1 MWSKLQAQIQNHYA
15 VLYSLILAFLISFN
29 SLGQGYLATLD
40 LVFTPNMNI
49 SQNAQYFN
57 LSEVLGKYLLLAVN
71 KVIPMPIF
79 QFIYLFAVLFFISF
93 LFYKLSISLTHNKA
107 ASLIAGTLYLWNPFV
122 YARILAGHWQFLI
135 AYALLPL
142 FVEAL
147 LNKRTKTT
155 ILIWLLASL
164 ISLHHVVLYLIV
176 FVCIALAS
184 LYKTQGKALLIK
196 TYAFIAISVIIPIFI
211 LNLIYSKTST
221 SFGQTDLDFFATKG
235 DSTFGLMFNLL
246 SMDGF
251 WAENTIMLSNKNIN
265 TLWWL
270 FFIIIL
276 LVIILGLS
284 RQTLLHSA
292 ELKAKSY
299 LFLASIPILLIGLVL
314 AYGNNPPLA
323 AIWEVF
329 YNRIPLLQGFREPQ
343 KFLSLYIFALALL
356 SSLSLTALSKPKFKF
371 ILPLTLIIIFT
382 YTPALFGLWGQ
393 LKPINYPSSWQEIQ
407 NTLQN
412 NKDSKM
418 LVLPWRAYDFYSF
431 TNRQI
436 YNPAQSYFGDKAVI
450 EQYPA
455 LTNQQ
460 CFGFV
465 LTNKCFDLNEP
476 NAQLNQTLKDNKIR
490 YVMLNKTSQYQQI
503 AAKLNNL
510 NLRNNF
516 EDNYVIFYI
525 VNP

>member
-1 MWSKLQAQIQNHYA
+1 MWSKLQAQIQNYYA
-15 VLYSLILAFLISFN
+15 ILYSLILAFLISFN

-40 LVFTPNMNI
+40 LVFTPSMNV

-57 LSEVLGKYLLLAVN
+57 LSEMLGKYLLLAIN

-79 QFIYLFAVLFFISF
+79 QFIYLFTVLFFISF
-93 LFYKLSISLTHNKA
+93 LFYKLSFSLTQNKA
-107 ASLIAGTLYLWNPFV
+107 ASLIAGTMYLWNPFV

-135 AYALLPL
+135 GYALLPL
-142 FVEAL
+142 FVESL

-155 ILIWLLASL
+155 ILVWLIASL
-164 ISLHHVVLYLIV
+164 ISLHHAVLYFIV

-184 LYKTQGKALLIK
+184 LYKTQGRAVLIK
-196 TYAFIAISVIIPIFI
+196 TYAFIATSALIPIFI
-211 LNLIYSKTST
+211 LSLIYNKASS
-221 SFGQTDLDFFATKG
+221 SFGQTDLDFFATKA

-246 SMDGF
+246 SFNGF
-251 WAENTIMLSNKNIN
+251 WAENTILLSNKSIN
-265 TLWWL
+265 SIWWL
-270 FFIIIL
+270 FFILIL
-276 LVIILGLS
+276 LIIILGLS
-284 RQTLLHSA
+284 KQTLLHSV
-292 ELKAKSY
+292 ELKAKSH
-299 LFLASIPILLIGLVL
+299 LFLASIPILLIGLIM
-314 AYGNNPPLA
+314 AYGNNPPLT

-329 YNRIPLLQGFREPQ
+329 YNRITLLQGFREPQ

-356 SSLSLTALSKPKFKF
+356 SSLSLTALNKPKFKF
-371 ILPLTLIIIFT
+371 ILPLTLILIFT

-436 YNPAQSYFGDKAVI
+436 YNPAQSYFGDQAII

-455 LTNQQ
+455 LNSEQ

-465 LTNKCFDLNEP
+465 LNNNCFDFNQP
-476 NAQLNQTLKDNKIR
+476 NTELNQALNDNKIR
-490 YVMLNKTSQYQQI
+490 YIMLNKTSQYQQI
-503 AAKLNNL
+503 ATKLNNL